1 MKGCFRGELQVLSD
15 FDNTIIVQIKYTIK
29 GVSKIPVLQEQSLSQ
44 Y

>member
-1 MKGCFRGELQVLSD
+1 MKGCFRGGLQVFSD

-29 GVSKIPVLQEQSLSQ
+29 VVSKIPVLQEQSLSQ